1 MIQVWAK
8 APKLGASAIQGTWGI
23 PSSEIKINQGTIEL
37 DGENVEEIERSKDA
51 DAEIRRLISFRE
63 RTEAVARHTKGETHH
78 HNRKTNVRKETLR
91 KTTAPDA
98 THHVQQYSMGNHR
111 ETNHHEDEQQKLEK
125 HHSHGYPLAIFPAV
139 EMKQTAPIEC
149 PQRDAEQQEPDQHR
163 LHQILRKASE
173 EPSDALG
180 IEQRAR
186 EGFRHRSRLQPRY
199 QHQDALANQQSAS
212 QPCPQTGQ
220 LPINRYPIPH
230 SPIPHDLSPPVTY
243 SSSATRLSISRMRS
257 SQALTTSR
265 VAFTLLPLLPSGNSF
280 CTSSFCRFSRLFTP
294 KGIPR
299 RPVICSLV

>member
-1 MIQVWAK
+1 MIDKNPLQENSNKLPLAGLFISLPFLQHWARSFWAFCSFLNHMRK
-8 APKLGASAIQGTWGI
+8 FCIFIFHGDINLSLRDNIIFHGDIILSLRDIFIFHRDISPVLL
-23 PSSEIKINQGTIEL
+23 EIKINQGTVEL
-37 DGENVEEIERSKDA
+37 DGENIEEIERSKDA

-63 RTEAVARHTKGETHH
+63 RTEAVARNTEGETHH
-78 HNRKTNVRKETLR
+78 HDCKTNVRKETLR
-91 KTTAPDA
+91 KTTAPDS

-139 EMKQTAPIEC
+139 EMKQSAPVEC

-180 IEQRAR
+180 IEQRTR

-220 LPINRYPIPH
+220 LPIN
-230 SPIPHDLSPPVTY
+230 
-243 SSSATRLSISRMRS
+243 
-257 SQALTTSR
+257 
-265 VAFTLLPLLPSGNSF
+265 
-280 CTSSFCRFSRLFTP
+280 
-294 KGIPR
+294 
-299 RPVICSLV
+299 

>member
-1 MIQVWAK
+1 MIDKNPLQENSNKLPLAGLFISLPFLQHWARSFWAFCSFLNHMRK
-8 APKLGASAIQGTWGI
+8 FCIFIFHGDINLSLRDNIIFHGDIILSLRDIFIFHRDISPVLL
-23 PSSEIKINQGTIEL
+23 EIKINQGTVEL
-37 DGENVEEIERSKDA
+37 DGENIEEIERSKDA
-51 DAEIRRLISFRE
+51 DAEIRRLISLRE

-78 HNRKTNVRKETLR
+78 HDRKTNVRKETLR

-139 EMKQTAPIEC
+139 EMKQTAPVEC

-180 IEQRAR
+180 IEQSAR

-199 QHQDALANQQSAS
+199 QHQEALANQQSAS

-220 LPINRYPIPH
+220 LPINRYSIPH
-230 SPIPHDLSPPVTY
+230 SPIPHDLSP
-243 SSSATRLSISRMRS
+243 L
-257 SQALTTSR
+257 
-265 VAFTLLPLLPSGNSF
+265 
-280 CTSSFCRFSRLFTP
+280 
-294 KGIPR
+294 
-299 RPVICSLV
+299 

>member
-1 MIQVWAK
+1 MIDKNPLQENSNKLPLAGLFYIPTLFTHWARSFWAFSPFLNHMRK
-8 APKLGASAIQGTWGI
+8 FGI
-23 PSSEIKINQGTIEL
+23 FIFHGYIILSLRDNIIFHGDIFLSLRDIFIFHRDISPILLEIKINQGTVEL

-51 DAEIRRLISFRE
+51 DAEIRRLISLRE
-63 RTEAVARHTKGETHH
+63 RTEAVARNTEGETHH
-78 HNRKTNVRKETLR
+78 HDRKTNVRKETLR

-230 SPIPHDLSPPVTY
+230 SPIPHDLSP
-243 SSSATRLSISRMRS
+243 L
-257 SQALTTSR
+257 
-265 VAFTLLPLLPSGNSF
+265 
-280 CTSSFCRFSRLFTP
+280 
-294 KGIPR
+294 
-299 RPVICSLV
+299 

>member
-1 MIQVWAK
+1 MIDKNPLQENSNKLPLAGLFLSLPFYHWARSFCAFSPFLNHMRK
-8 APKLGASAIQGTWGI
+8 YCIFIFHGYIILSLRNNIIFHRDIFLSLRDIFIFHRDISPVLL
-23 PSSEIKINQGTIEL
+23 EIKINQGTVEL
-37 DGENVEEIERSKDA
+37 DGENVEEKERSKDA
-51 DAEIRRLISFRE
+51 DAEIRRLISLRE
-63 RTEAVARHTKGETHH
+63 RTEAVARHAEGETHH
-78 HNRKTNVRKETLR
+78 HDRKTNVRKETLR

-139 EMKQTAPIEC
+139 EMKQTAPVEC

-220 LPINRYPIPH
+220 LPINRFSIPH
-230 SPIPHDLSPPVTY
+230 SPIPHDLSP
-243 SSSATRLSISRMRS
+243 L
-257 SQALTTSR
+257 
-265 VAFTLLPLLPSGNSF
+265 
-280 CTSSFCRFSRLFTP
+280 
-294 KGIPR
+294 
-299 RPVICSLV
+299 

>member
-1 MIQVWAK
+1 MIDKNPLQENSNKLPLAGLFYIPTLFTHWARSFWAFSPFLNHMRK
-8 APKLGASAIQGTWGI
+8 FCIFIFHGYIILSLRNNIIFHRDIFLSLRDIFIFHRDITPVLL
-23 PSSEIKINQGTIEL
+23 EIKINQGTVEL
-37 DGENVEEIERSKDA
+37 DRENVEEIERSKDA
-51 DAEIRRLISFRE
+51 DAEIRRLISLRE

-78 HNRKTNVRKETLR
+78 HDRKTNVRKETLC
-91 KTTAPDA
+91 KTTAQDS

-139 EMKQTAPIEC
+139 EMKQTAPVEC
-149 PQRDAEQQEPDQHR
+149 PQRNAEQQEPDQHR

-220 LPINRYPIPH
+220 LPINRYSIPH
-230 SPIPHDLSPPVTY
+230 SPIPHDLSP
-243 SSSATRLSISRMRS
+243 S
-257 SQALTTSR
+257 
-265 VAFTLLPLLPSGNSF
+265 
-280 CTSSFCRFSRLFTP
+280 
-294 KGIPR
+294 
-299 RPVICSLV
+299 

>member
-63 RTEAVARHTKGETHH
+63 RTETVARHTKGETHH
-78 HNRKTNVRKETLR
+78 HDRKTNVRQETLR

-98 THHVQQYSMGNHR
+98 THHVQQYRMGNHR

-125 HHSHGYPLAIFPAV
+125 HHTHGYPLAIFPAV
-139 EMKQTAPIEC
+139 EMKQSAPVEC
-149 PQRDAEQQEPDQHR
+149 PQREAEQQEPDQHR

-212 QPCPQTGQ
+212 QPCSQTGQ
-220 LPINRYPIPH
+220 LPINRYSIPH
-230 SPIPHDLSPPVTY
+230 SPIPHALSP
-243 SSSATRLSISRMRS
+243 L
-257 SQALTTSR
+257 
-265 VAFTLLPLLPSGNSF
+265 
-280 CTSSFCRFSRLFTP
+280 
-294 KGIPR
+294 
-299 RPVICSLV
+299 

>member
-230 SPIPHDLSPPVTY
+230 SPIPHDLSPRDLLLVSHEIINIQDAQFAGPYHQSGGIHAIAVV
-243 SSSATRLSISRMRS
+243 AVRKQLLHQLVLS
-257 SQALTTSR
+257 
-265 VAFTLLPLLPSGNSF
+265 LL
-280 CTSSFCRFSRLFTP
+280 
-294 KGIPR
+294 
-299 RPVICSLV
+299 

>member
-37 DGENVEEIERSKDA
+37 YGENVEEIERSKDA
-51 DAEIRRLISFRE
+51 DAEIRRLISLRE
-63 RTEAVARHTKGETHH
+63 RTEAIARHTKGETHH
-78 HNRKTNVRKETLR
+78 HDRKTNVRKETLR

-111 ETNHHEDEQQKLEK
+111 ETNHHEGEQQKLEK

-139 EMKQTAPIEC
+139 EMKQTAPVEC

-230 SPIPHDLSPPVTY
+230 SPIPHDL
-243 SSSATRLSISRMRS
+243 
-257 SQALTTSR
+257 
-265 VAFTLLPLLPSGNSF
+265 FPL
-280 CTSSFCRFSRLFTP
+280 
-294 KGIPR
+294 
-299 RPVICSLV
+299 

>member
-51 DAEIRRLISFRE
+51 DAEIRRLISLRE
-63 RTEAVARHTKGETHH
+63 RTETVARHTEGETHH
-78 HNRKTNVRKETLR
+78 HDRKTNVRKETLR

-173 EPSDALG
+173 EPSDALS

-230 SPIPHDLSPPVTY
+230 SPIPHDLSPP
-243 SSSATRLSISRMRS
+243 
-257 SQALTTSR
+257 
-265 VAFTLLPLLPSGNSF
+265 
-280 CTSSFCRFSRLFTP
+280 
-294 KGIPR
+294 
-299 RPVICSLV
+299 

>member
-63 RTEAVARHTKGETHH
+63 RTEAVARHTEGETHH

-149 PQRDAEQQEPDQHR
+149 PLRDAEQQEPDQHR

-230 SPIPHDLSPPVTY
+230 SPIPHDLSPP
-243 SSSATRLSISRMRS
+243 
-257 SQALTTSR
+257 
-265 VAFTLLPLLPSGNSF
+265 
-280 CTSSFCRFSRLFTP
+280 
-294 KGIPR
+294 
-299 RPVICSLV
+299 